1 MICDLVQKVKMK
13 IRKGGDFLLTAEQK
27 EKARQARNQYAREW
41 RAKNKDKVKASN
53 ARYWERQA
61 QKLMDGK
68 EEENGVED
76 AND

>member
-1 MICDLVQKVKMK
+1 M
-13 IRKGGDFLLTAEQK
+13 LTAEQK

-41 RAKNKDKVKASN
+41 RAKNKDKVKANN

-61 QKLMDGK
+61 QKLMDGT

-76 AND
+76 ANY